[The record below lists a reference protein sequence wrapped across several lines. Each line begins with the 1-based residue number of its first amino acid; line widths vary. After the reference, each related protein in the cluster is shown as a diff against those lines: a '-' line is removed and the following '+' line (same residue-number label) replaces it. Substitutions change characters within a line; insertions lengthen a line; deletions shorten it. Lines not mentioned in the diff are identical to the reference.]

1 MTFPIPFL
9 SFNGV
14 YLTLKCET
22 LVSKTT
28 VWCDSQMAR
37 DSFSAD
43 PCFLLSCFFK
53 QSECILYLNFIIGF
67 KQVVFEGIR
76 GNSFTGDIAL
86 DDITFT
92 VGMANCS
99 LQPFDA
105 LPPGMTTA
113 PPTVLT
119 PTTIGK

>member
-1 MTFPIPFL
+1 MIHRLRVTALAPIHVFY
-9 SFNGV
+9 SH
-14 YLTLKCET
+14 
-22 LVSKTT
+22 KT
-28 VWCDSQMAR
+28 W
-37 DSFSAD
+37 
-43 PCFLLSCFFK
+43 FFK

-99 LQPFDA
+99 LEPFDA

-113 PPTVLT
+113 APTALT